1 MQFGK
6 YLKAAFVNRWN
17 LLLFLGGLG
26 FALVS
31 GVPDVLAP
39 LVLAAEVGYVALLG
53 SHPKFQKYVDAKA
66 HQGDRANRVASSQ
79 QVLDHILSN
88 LSEQA
93 RQRYNDLRTRCLE
106 LRQIAD
112 DLKQPSAID
121 AAAPLDSFQIA
132 GLDRLLWIYLRLLFT
147 HHSLGRFLQRT
158 HVDRIR
164 AETQRTEERLKSV
177 DANDTSSHAQKIR
190 HTLQDN
196 LQTSQDRLANYDK
209 AQANYQF
216 VELEI
221 YRLEN
226 KIKSLAEIA
235 VNRQEPEFISSQVD
249 QVATSMLETE
259 KTMNELDF
267 ANVIGPVDEV
277 VPELLQRPV
286 QVSRES

>member
-6 YLKAAFVNRWN
+6 YFKAAFNNRWN
-17 LLLFLGGLG
+17 LLLFLGGMG

-31 GVPDVLAP
+31 GSADVLAP
-39 LVLAAEVGYVALLG
+39 IILAAEVGYLGLLG
-53 SHPKFQKYVDAKA
+53 SHPKFQKYVDANL
-66 HQGDRANRVASSQ
+66 HQKDRESRNETNE
-79 QVLDHILSN
+79 QVLGHILRS
-88 LSEQA
+88 LPESA
-93 RQRYNDLRTRCLE
+93 RQRYHELRTRCLE
-106 LRQIAD
+106 LRQIAA

-121 AAAPLDSFQIA
+121 AAAPLDSFQTA

-147 HHSLGRFLQRT
+147 QHALGRFLQQTR
-158 HVDRIR
+158 VDRIQ
-164 AETQRTEERLKSV
+164 ADTQRTEERLKGV
-177 DANDTSSHAQKIR
+177 DAADTSPHAQKIR
-190 HTLQDN
+190 RTLQDN
-196 LQTSQDRLANYDK
+196 LQTSQARLANYEK

-221 YRLEN
+221 DRLEN

-267 ANVIGPVDEV
+267 ATGIGPIDDE
-277 VPELLQRPV
+277 VPELLKQPV
-286 QVSRES
+286 QTSE